1 MSPESE
7 RESDPRRP
15 SGEVPKSNPPR
26 REAVALDPEADTVMD
41 AETEAGV
48 EADVGVETPMNA
60 VVSEERP
67 SAARRLSTL
76 FPSP

>member
-1 MSPESE
+1 M
-7 RESDPRRP
+7 
-15 SGEVPKSNPPR
+15 
-26 REAVALDPEADTVMD
+26 ALDPEADTVMD